1 MLSWEKLLCDYRVGH
16 NGDAHGPS
24 PAEKFR
30 SPFESDWDRILY
42 SSAFRRL
49 ARKTQVHPHAVHDH
63 VHNRLTHSLEV
74 ASVGRTFARLLGK
87 LLVEQGQ
94 LPPNRCVEDLVW
106 IMQSACLGH
115 DIGNPPFGHAG
126 EHAIREWSTNNLET
140 IISNT
145 KANVSASSLLDW
157 MSFEG
162 NAQGFRICARPDNL
176 NSTGYVRMTFASLG
190 AMVKYPWCAND
201 PRSGKKVKFCAYR
214 TETKL
219 LQEIWDHLGLL
230 QDDKTI
236 RHPMSFLTEAAD
248 DICYHI
254 LDVEDAVAMR
264 LNTNEEAIDFFKE
277 IPGVDDNDSCLEVL
291 RGKAIKALINSYWK
305 SFLEQYNTIVSGKFS
320 GPLANF
326 LDAKTSSA
334 MSSIAE
340 NYKRI
345 FSERYKIATELGAY
359 KSLGRVVKAMSSA
372 SLSLAASGVFDEI
385 SFAEKKIIELTW
397 GADFAKS
404 NQSKS
409 ADWWLAY
416 TRDYIAGMTDNYA
429 TQLSREIEG
438 V

>member
-1 MLSWEKLLCDYRVGH
+1 
-16 NGDAHGPS
+16 
-24 PAEKFR
+24 
-30 SPFESDWDRILY
+30 
-42 SSAFRRL
+42 
-49 ARKTQVHPHAVHDH
+49 
-63 VHNRLTHSLEV
+63 
-74 ASVGRTFARLLGK
+74 
-87 LLVEQGQ
+87 
-94 LPPNRCVEDLVW
+94 
-106 IMQSACLGH
+106 
-115 DIGNPPFGHAG
+115 
-126 EHAIREWSTNNLET
+126 
-140 IISNT
+140 
-145 KANVSASSLLDW
+145 
-157 MSFEG
+157 
-162 NAQGFRICARPDNL
+162 
-176 NSTGYVRMTFASLG
+176 
-190 AMVKYPWCAND
+190 
-201 PRSGKKVKFCAYR
+201 
-214 TETKL
+214 
-219 LQEIWDHLGLL
+219 
-230 QDDKTI
+230 
-236 RHPMSFLTEAAD
+236 MSFLTEAAD